1 MNRKTFNVLFFI
13 KKNQLLKNGEAPVRM
28 RITVDKKFVEISVKR
43 SCPPNLWNQAKEVSR
58 GKDRTA
64 TELNRYLEIQRS
76 RIHQIYHELETS
88 ERAITA
94 EVIRNKYY
102 GLDEEKRTL
111 LEVFKEH
118 NTHIKTL
125 SGKGFAPKTISR
137 YETTEKYLTEFIK
150 KEYKVSDIAL
160 NELQPIFISQ
170 FDAFLKTE
178 KNCSHN
184 SSITRLKN
192 IKKIINLSLE
202 NNWINKNPFAFY
214 RFKQETVD
222 PVFLTMEE
230 IKTIYSKEITIGR
243 IDQVR
248 DIFIFCCMTGLA
260 FSDVKT
266 LKSEHVVKDDS
277 KNYWIRKKRQ
287 KTKNMCNIPLLPV
300 AQQILDKYKETPNK
314 NGELLPVLSNQ
325 KMNGY
330 LKEIADL
337 CGIKKTLTTHVARH
351 SYATSVCLANG
362 VSMENVAKML
372 GHSDTSITQHYAR
385 VLDSSILRDMK
396 AVETALKKIS

>member
-1 MNRKTFNVLFFI
+1 MKRKTFNVLFFI
-13 KKNQLLKNGEAPVRM
+13 KKNQLLKNGEAPVRL
-28 RITVDKKFVEISVKR
+28 RVTVDSRFVEISVKR
-43 SCPPNLWNQAKEVSR
+43 SCPPNLWNQSKEVSR

-64 TELNRYLEIQRS
+64 TELNRYLELIRS
-76 RIHQIYHELETS
+76 KIHQIYRELETS
-88 ERAITA
+88 GKTITA
-94 EVIRNKYY
+94 EVIRNLYY
-102 GLDEEKRTL
+102 GVDEESRTL

-118 NTHIKTL
+118 NAHIKTL
-125 SGKGFAPKTISR
+125 IGKDFAPKTISR

-150 KEYKVSDIAL
+150 KDYNVSDISL
-160 NELQPIFISQ
+160 NDLQPRFMPQ

-178 KNCSHN
+178 KGCSHN

-192 IKKIINLSLE
+192 LKKIINLALE
-202 NNWINKNPFAFY
+202 NGWIDKNPFAFY

-230 IKTIYSKEITIGR
+230 IKAIYSKEITINR

-266 LKSEHVVKDDS
+266 LTSEHIVKDDS
-277 KNYWIRKKRQ
+277 GNYWIRKKRQ
-287 KTKNMCNIPLLPV
+287 KTKNMCSIPLLPV
-300 AQQILDKYKETPNK
+300 PQQILNKYKETPNK

-337 CGIKKTLTTHVARH
+337 CGIKKILTTHVARH

-372 GHSDTSITQHYAR
+372 GHSDTKMTQHYAH

-396 AVETALKKIS
+396 AVETALKKIG